1 MIMAAAVQALR
12 RNMMRSSLT
21 MLGVFI
27 GVAALIAMVAV
38 GQGANE
44 AVRKQI
50 ESLGTNLVVVLPGA
64 RTAGGMRGGFGSAST
79 LTIERRTGDPA
90 RRARRSAKSATS
102 SASPGR
108 CNTAIKTG
116 PPASRASAPII
127 RR

>member
-1 MIMAAAVQALR
+1 MAAAVQAIW
-12 RNMMRSSLT
+12 RNKMRSALT

-50 ESLGTNLVVVLPGA
+50 ESLGTNLVVV
-64 RTAGGMRGGFGSAST
+64 RAG
-79 LTIERRTGDPA
+79 
-90 RRARRSAKSATS
+90 RARRRAAC
-102 SASPGR
+102 A
-108 CNTAIKTG
+108 A
-116 PPASRASAPII
+116 ASAAP